1 MARWRRI
8 LACLCAAV
16 LTVALLA
23 GDNRAMADNVEIYI
37 VAENDQIIVDL
48 PLEAMPAWIGG
59 VMYVPYHAFDWTYT
73 GVNLGVSYGQDRT
86 GTEYTFTLYSLNG
99 ALVFDLNGGTCVEQS
114 TGEDMGMKAVL
125 RNGRVFVP
133 LAGVCRYFGL
143 NYSYTPTNYGTLI
156 RITNGQEELTTS
168 RFVESAVNQMR
179 VRYNEYLKAM
189 GTTSSPKPTSTADS
203 GAVTTPD
210 ATPSSGE
217 PDQRQLTVALAFQCT
232 GTGAEKLLDALDGAE
247 AKGVLFFRPEVL
259 ADNEQA
265 IRRAVGSGYTVGLS
279 VPAGNGEQ
287 ALSALEEGSR
297 WLEENLCLRTHLALL
312 EEGDKGAVKA
322 AEEAGWACWTGDL
335 DARDDGRSQSIQR
348 SALLN
353 ELEGERGTVRVLM
366 DDSANG
372 AGMLE
377 QALVRMRQAGYQ
389 FRLLVETDF

>member
-1 MARWRRI
+1 MAHWRRI

-23 GDNRAMADNVEIYI
+23 ADNRAKADNVEIYI
-37 VAENDQIIVDL
+37 MAENDQILVDL
-48 PLEAMPAWIGG
+48 PLEAMPVWIGG
-59 VMYVPYHAFDWTYT
+59 VMYVPYHAFDWAYT

-99 ALVFDLNGGTCVEQS
+99 TLVFDLNAGTCIEQS

-189 GTTSSPKPTSTADS
+189 GATSSPKPTSTADS
-203 GAVTTPD
+203 GNVTTPD
-210 ATPSSGE
+210 ATPSAGE
-217 PDQRQLTVALAFQCT
+217 TDQRQLTVTLAFQCT

-247 AKGVLFFRPEVL
+247 AKAVLFFRPEVL

-279 VPAGNGEQ
+279 VSAGNAEQ
-287 ALSALEEGSR
+287 ALKALEEGSR

-312 EEGDKGAVKA
+312 EEPDKGAAKA
-322 AEEAGWACWTGDL
+322 VEEAGWACWEGDL

-348 SALLN
+348 SSLLN
-353 ELEGERGTVRVLM
+353 ELEGERGIVRVLM

-372 AGMLE
+372 TGMLE